1 MGPPWPF
8 WRLEPGIARLAW
20 SPDAGP
26 AGPAGSCGAG
36 PAGSCGAGPAGLARS
51 PDAVAAGPA
60 GSLDA
65 ALDWRLEAPFSHP
78 GWTSRTLAGV
88 SAPVPGSAP

>member
-1 MGPPWPF
+1 MGPLWPS
-8 WRLEPGIARLAW
+8 WSSEPEAARLAW

-36 PAGSCGAGPAGLARS
+36 PAGLTRS
-51 PDAVAAGPA
+51 PDAGSAGPA

-65 ALDWRLEAPFSHP
+65 VLDSTPEASISLPV
-78 GWTSRTLAGV
+78 WTSRTPAGV
-88 SAPVPGSAP
+88 SAPAPGSAP

>member
-1 MGPPWPF
+1 MGPTWPF

-26 AGPAGSCGAG
+26 AGPAGN
-36 PAGSCGAGPAGLARS
+36 CGAGPAGLARS
-51 PDAVAAGPA
+51 PDAGPAGPA

-65 ALDWRLEAPFSHP
+65 ALDWRLEAPFSLP
-78 GWTSRTLAGV
+78 DWTSWTPAGV
-88 SAPVPGSAP
+88 SAPAPGSAP